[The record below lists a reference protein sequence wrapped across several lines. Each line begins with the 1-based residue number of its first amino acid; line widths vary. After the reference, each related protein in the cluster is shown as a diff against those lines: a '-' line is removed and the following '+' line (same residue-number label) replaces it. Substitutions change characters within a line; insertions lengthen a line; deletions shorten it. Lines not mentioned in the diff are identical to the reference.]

1 MNVQEILT
9 PANKYEKRSIIK
21 NKQYIKNSSIIMDG
35 ATVINRIEESTNT
48 QLFFYDIKTIL
59 SDIESD
65 KYKSVKYIGSNL
77 YLVIDRLKEVK

>member
-1 MNVQEILT
+1 MNAQEILT

-21 NKQYIKNSSIIMDG
+21 NKEYLKSPFIIMDG

-48 QLFFYDIKTIL
+48 ELFFNDIKTIL

-77 YLVIDRLKEVK
+77 YLVIDELKEVK